1 MINLMVTRGGNTRQR
16 LTVMAST
23 STATFV
29 PSRYTRCVMKAEIG
43 YSGTF
48 SSPFGGYCE
57 FNTEVI
63 ALRCLRSRSQGNYK
77 ESPDIVDGGVSIRFS
92 IITAVHCWR

>member
-1 MINLMVTRGGNTRQR
+1 MVARGRNMRQR

-29 PSRYTRCVMKAEIG
+29 PSRYTRCVMNAEIG
-43 YSGTF
+43 YNGTF
-48 SSPFGGYCE
+48 PSPFGGYCE

-63 ALRCLRSRSQGNYK
+63 ALRCLRSRSQGK
-77 ESPDIVDGGVSIRFS
+77 IRNHL
-92 IITAVHCWR
+92 I